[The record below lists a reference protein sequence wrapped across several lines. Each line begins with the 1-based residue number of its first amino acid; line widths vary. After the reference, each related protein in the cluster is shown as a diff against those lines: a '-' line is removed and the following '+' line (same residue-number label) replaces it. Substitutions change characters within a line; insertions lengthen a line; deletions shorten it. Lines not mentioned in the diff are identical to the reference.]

1 MASHLVIG
9 AGISSSGELELR
21 AHVELSVQ
29 VGLMRFLRT
38 VAGYLKSA
46 RVVAEEEMYAGWSLK
61 RQRAWDAASMSERL
75 RQVGINT
82 ENVHTEIPND
92 RVNICRLRAKWPQM
106 EAFFLGDPWEGGGG
120 KGRSESLASAAVF
133 AEGRHIKIGVNAL
146 CLSLRL

>member
-1 MASHLVIG
+1 MACHLVIG
-9 AGISSSGELELR
+9 AGISKSGELELR

-82 ENVHTEIPND
+82 EMCTQ
-92 RVNICRLRAKWPQM
+92 K
-106 EAFFLGDPWEGGGG
+106 
-120 KGRSESLASAAVF
+120 SLVT
-133 AEGRHIKIGVNAL
+133 V
-146 CLSLRL
+146 

>member
-1 MASHLVIG
+1 MACHLVIG
-9 AGISSSGELELR
+9 AGISKSGELELR

-82 ENVHTEIPND
+82 ENVHTEIPSD

-106 EAFFLGDPWEGGGG
+106 EAFFWATLGKVE
-120 KGRSESLASAAVF
+120 
-133 AEGRHIKIGVNAL
+133 AEREEAKAL
-146 CLSLRL
+146 HLLRFLRKAGI